1 MKVKSQHRRRTR
13 ARHAAQGRAARTIK
27 KPGTQRPGIGA
38 RAISRASGRG
48 DDAVPGRVAII
59 GYGAITAELMRCLDA
74 LGETRRI
81 VGVLDVP
88 ERIRSL
94 QAAGGARFAL
104 VDRFDSLLALRP
116 QLVIE
121 AAGHAAVRAFAA
133 PVLAH
138 GIDLIIASIGALADA
153 TLAKTLHEAA
163 RSGARLLV
171 PSGAVAGIDGL
182 LAARSAGLAAVTYSS
197 LKPPIAWM
205 GTPAEKILDLAR
217 QRERVTFFEG
227 SAREAAI
234 HYPQNANVGATVAL
248 AGLGLDRTRVKLIA
262 DPGVPCPLGIIEAE
276 GDFGT
281 FRFEILG
288 YAAPTNPK
296 TSLLTAHSIVHAMR
310 YGYAFPALDMLGV
323 ENADNGA
330 PRARRRSVI
339 AAGK

>member
-1 MKVKSQHRRRTR
+1 M
-13 ARHAAQGRAARTIK
+13 
-27 KPGTQRPGIGA
+27 PE
-38 RAISRASGRG
+38 
-48 DDAVPGRVAII
+48 RVAVI

-94 QAAGGARFAL
+94 QAAGGAKFAL
-104 VDRFDSLLALRP
+104 VDRLDSLLALRP
-116 QLVIE
+116 HLVIE

-133 PVLAH
+133 PVLAR
-138 GIDLIIASIGALADA
+138 GIDLLIASIGALADEK
-153 TLAKTLHEAA
+153 LAKPLRDAA

-182 LAARSAGLAAVTYSS
+182 LAARSAGLKAVTYSS
-197 LKPPIAWM
+197 LKPPIAWL
-205 GTPAEKILDLAR
+205 GTPAEKILDLAQ

-234 HYPQNANVGATVAL
+234 QYPQNANVGATVAL
-248 AGLGLDRTRVKLIA
+248 AGLGLDRTRVKLVA

-281 FRFEILG
+281 FRFEILA

-296 TSLLTAHSIVHAMR
+296 TSLLTAHSIVQAMR
-310 YGYAFPALDMLGV
+310 YGYAFPALTML
-323 ENADNGA
+323 NGQSMDDTSA
-330 PRARRRSVI
+330 SDLRSRSRNKVKSARPRD
-339 AAGK
+339 